1 MDIYSLYITF
11 QQHIDMILNVIT
23 SKFVSLNHIP
33 RKCEVIGSE
42 YNNAYFGGF
51 LFCCFSLMLSSDC
64 ENSFQYK
71 RMYYC
76 SIKWFFVKEDFYL
89 HNTLAFTGITNGQ
102 LVN

>member
-33 RKCEVIGSE
+33 RKCEFIGSE
-42 YNNAYFGGF
+42 YNNAYFGEF
-51 LFCCFSLMLSSDC
+51 LFCCFSITLSSDY

-71 RMYYC
+71 RIYYC
-76 SIKWFFVKEDFYL
+76 SIKRIFVKDDFYL
-89 HNTLAFTGITNGQ
+89 HNTLVFIEKTNGQ